1 MDDFV
6 PVLFSKFCACVALLA
21 CDEGSIQFPGVAFAG
36 TLWKVMLK
44 SRKEK
49 NMYLLSFFSE
59 FTRWEIFQEMS
70 MCDCYQLS
78 QLKSRQMTAN
88 KE

>member
-6 PVLFSKFCACVALLA
+6 PVLFSKFCACVVLLA
-21 CDEGSIQFPGVAFAG
+21 RDEFSIQFPGVASAG
-36 TLWKVMLK
+36 TLCKVMVK

-70 MCDCYQLS
+70 MCDCYLS
-78 QLKSRQMTAN
+78 SKAVR
-88 KE
+88 